1 MNNRIMNTY
10 IYTTRDVVEAL
21 KKNGITKNIMQISKY
36 IRDNNLDSRGMAIKN
51 VEPIPGRDET
61 HEVWRISMYGANEI
75 IKYFLDKRRQEENSK
90 NYVYEIGQLIK
101 KFRKEYT
108 KCNRTAIDIF
118 INENHYIERGLAIKT
133 GTARNCK
140 WLISQEG
147 VNEMFSKLFGK
158 RPIEEKGFIYGLEN
172 IRKELRKTRTLKNN
186 SNLIIYLEQLESEGL
201 AAKVPTKNGSF
212 DVKTKS
218 QFRWR
223 ISEEGLEKVKN
234 KLPIR
239 NNTLDSEDYEQ
250 IHLPDKEVQEEQKT
264 ITYKEKTI
272 TYKENVYA
280 IVLDDDY
287 SEYLHIISKSL
298 NKNEVEVIRNL
309 VEKFIDDKKEK
320 IANIIN
326 Y

>member
-1 MNNRIMNTY
+1 MNDRIMNTY

-21 KKNGITKNIMQISKY
+21 KKNGIIKNTMQISKY
-36 IRDNNLDSRGMAIKN
+36 IRDNNLDGRGMAIKN
-51 VEPIPGRDET
+51 IEPIPGLNET
-61 HEVWRISMYGANEI
+61 HEVWRISMYGTNEI
-75 IKYFLDKRRQEENSK
+75 LKYFLDKRRQENSK
-90 NYVYEIGQLIK
+90 KYVYEIKQLVK
-101 KFRKEYT
+101 KYKKEYSR
-108 KCNRTAIDIF
+108 CNESAIVVF
-118 INENHYIERGLAIKT
+118 INENKYAERNLAIKT
-133 GTARNCK
+133 GAGSNCK

-147 VNEMFSKLFGK
+147 VNEMLLKLFRK
-158 RPIEEKGFIYGLEN
+158 RPVEEKGFIYGLEN

-234 KLPIR
+234 KLPIK
-239 NNTLDSEDYEQ
+239 NNTLDIEDYEQ
-250 IHLPDKEVQEEQKT
+250 IHLPDKEVQEKQKP
-264 ITYKEKTI
+264 ITYKGKTI
-272 TYKENVYA
+272 TYKENVYE
-280 IVLDDDY
+280 IVLDDEY
-287 SEYLHIISKSL
+287 SGYLSIISKSL
-298 NKNEVEVIRNL
+298 NKNEVDVIRNL

-326 Y
+326 F